1 MSGLFSRLAQQ
12 HITQRSSSITPA
24 PSPVFPVLLGEQN
37 AGVIDRHQDQILPQR
52 KLEPDAQI
60 KITDKSLKDNP
71 DSSVSNSPTGNGP
84 DAGRQKDHTVIP
96 QSLTPVIKSV
106 IKAGGTDEE
115 VTPLS
120 TVTPSSTPEAR
131 SSIQHEEVTPL
142 STVTPSSTPEVQSS
156 IQPQL
161 PGKKYLSPTPSVSD
175 GDKEN
180 SSSKVEESELSSGND
195 VVPKPSFNSQQVR
208 PSGVSNRNVQSTEI
222 ITHRKHDETQ
232 ATINV
237 SIGKIEIRATQAE
250 ILEKKAPTSSNRT
263 RSIALEEYH
272 QKRVRGER

>member
-37 AGVIDRHQDQILPQR
+37 AGVFDRHQDQILPQR

-60 KITDKSLKDNP
+60 KITDTILKDNP
-71 DSSVSNSPTGNGP
+71 NSSVSNPPAGNGP
-84 DAGRQKDHTVIP
+84 DVGRQKDHAAITQP
-96 QSLTPVIKSV
+96 LTPVIKPV
-106 IKAGGTDEE
+106 IKAGGTHEE

-131 SSIQHEEVTPL
+131 SSIQ
-142 STVTPSSTPEVQSS
+142 
-156 IQPQL
+156 PQL
-161 PGKKYLSPTPSVSD
+161 PGESYSSPTPSVSD
-175 GDKEN
+175 DDKEN
-180 SSSKVEESELSSGND
+180 SSSKVEESDLTSGNNP
-195 VVPKPSFNSQQVR
+195 VPKLSFNSHQVL
-208 PSGVSNRNVQSTEI
+208 PSGVSNRNVQSTEKFAR
-222 ITHRKHDETQ
+222 RKHDETQ
-232 ATINV
+232 TTINV

-250 ILEKKAPTSSNRT
+250 KLEKKVPTSSNRT
-263 RSIALEEYH
+263 RSNALEEYH

>member
-37 AGVIDRHQDQILPQR
+37 AGVIDRHQDQISPQR

-106 IKAGGTDEE
+106 IKAGGT
-115 VTPLS
+115 
-120 TVTPSSTPEAR
+120 
-131 SSIQHEEVTPL
+131 HEEVTPL
-142 STVTPSSTPEVQSS
+142 STLTPSSTPEVQSS